1 MPSRGPKRVDNKRLV
16 IVVSGSPGSGKSTIA
31 RRLAGDL
38 GLRYLSTGSIF
49 RETARKLG
57 ISLVELS
64 VMAESDPSIDLMID
78 KRTIEEARRGGV
90 VIDSHLAAW
99 LIHDI
104 ADYLV
109 YTKAPLM
116 VRARRVAE
124 RDKVS
129 LGEALEEIVA
139 REYSQWRRFKRYYGI
154 DVRDLGIFD
163 IIIDTYTY
171 GREEAYRAAV
181 EGLRLA
187 LGKDL
192 I

>member
-1 MPSRGPKRVDNKRLV
+1 
-16 IVVSGSPGSGKSTIA
+16 
-31 RRLAGDL
+31 
-38 GLRYLSTGSIF
+38 
-49 RETARKLG
+49 
-57 ISLVELS
+57 
-64 VMAESDPSIDLMID
+64 MAESDPSIDLMID
-78 KRTIEEARRGGV
+78 RRTVEEARRGGV

-124 RDKVS
+124 RDGMS
-129 LGEALEEIVA
+129 IAEALEEIVA

-154 DVRDLGIFD
+154 DVRYLGIFD
-163 IIIDTYTY
+163 IIIDTHTY
-171 GREEAYRAAV
+171 GRDEAYKTAI

-187 LGKDL
+187 VSKDL

>member
-1 MPSRGPKRVDNKRLV
+1 MPSRGSTQVDNRGPV
-16 IVVSGSPGSGKSTIA
+16 IVVSGAPGSGKSTIA
-31 RRLAGDL
+31 KRLAGEL

-49 RETARKLG
+49 RETARRMG
-57 ISLVELS
+57 VTLVELS
-64 VMAESDPSIDLMID
+64 RMAEQDPRLDVMID
-78 KRTIEEARRGGV
+78 RRTVEEASRGNV

-99 LIHDI
+99 IIHDI

-124 RDKVS
+124 RDGTT
-129 LGEALEEIVA
+129 LREAVEEIVA
-139 REYSQWRRFKRYYGI
+139 REYSQWRRFRRYYGI
-154 DVRDLGIFD
+154 DTRDLSIFN

-171 GREEAYRAAV
+171 DREEAYRLAL

-192 I
+192 K